1 VIKRSVIL
9 PIIFLATAAYSQ
21 EASTLQMSSNY
32 EQQLEN
38 LTEQQEGETEDDSY
52 LQALEQFK

>member
-1 VIKRSVIL
+1 
-9 PIIFLATAAYSQ
+9 
-21 EASTLQMSSNY
+21 MSSNY